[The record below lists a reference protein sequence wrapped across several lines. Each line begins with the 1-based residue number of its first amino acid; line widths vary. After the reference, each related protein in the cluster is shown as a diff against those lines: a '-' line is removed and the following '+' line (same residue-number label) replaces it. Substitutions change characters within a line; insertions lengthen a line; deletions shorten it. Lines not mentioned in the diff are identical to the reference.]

1 MKLNKGVEVNSVLE
15 VLLSL
20 PAGSEAK
27 EIIADTIYS
36 NSSTMDGRRFATE
49 FIKRRVECERLVKD
63 PLTWSEALALPEG
76 TEDDWEFQVVSKK
89 KGRKNRAE

>member
-1 MKLNKGVEVNSVLE
+1 MKLGPNVSVTSVLE

-20 PAGSEAK
+20 PAGPEAK

-36 NSSTMDGRRFATE
+36 NSSTMDGRRFALE
-49 FIKRRVECERLVKD
+49 FIKKRIDCEKQIKD

-76 TEDDWEFQVVSKK
+76 SDDDWEFQVVSKK
-89 KGRKNRAE
+89 KGRKH